1 MLDWNLLRT
10 VLEVSREGSISKAAK
25 SLGVNIATL
34 SRQLGRAEEAL
45 EAKLFDRRNQGVFPT
60 EAGLRAIKTATAME
74 KKVEALELSL
84 SGSNL
89 SEEGTIR
96 FSMPLNVMPY
106 GFAQHIRAFQIKYP
120 KIALEINATDDPVDF
135 ESLEADVV
143 LRVGESPPD
152 SLWGYKI
159 ASVGVS
165 FFASKDFLSRW
176 REDMEQNP
184 ETAKIPYVQL
194 YTANTAADEAEFLS
208 RFPNGEKVASCNG
221 MDSLIPMVRDG
232 IGAGRMMR
240 YMARAFNDLELVF
253 DCDEQWSRTVWVLTH
268 ADLKSVHRIRLFIEF
283 LKDRFAENKFKF

>member
-194 YTANTAADEAEFLS
+194 YTANTAADEAELQLLMRLNSYHDFQMVKKL
-208 RFPNGEKVASCNG
+208 RHATEWIVLFPWSGTGSEQGE
-221 MDSLIPMVRDG
+221 
-232 IGAGRMMR
+232 
-240 YMARAFNDLELVF
+240 
-253 DCDEQWSRTVWVLTH
+253 
-268 ADLKSVHRIRLFIEF
+268 
-283 LKDRFAENKFKF
+283 